1 MKVYGLEMII
11 NEDGNVRMLYDKEG
25 NYFSLWEES
34 KYGGLDRIESIKPNT
49 LRNKMYKDRVV
60 LVRNN

>member
-25 NYFSLWEES
+25 NYFTLGEES

-49 LRNKMYKDRVV
+49 LRNKMYKDKVV